1 MHMDKD
7 YQKITEEINNF
18 NLRNPTTSKAEAF
31 ENLVKV
37 SDILLESNINRVLC
51 EVILQKT
58 FKIYSPYLTEF
69 NSSQV
74 KEIFWEK
81 FLKFYTNYL
90 NTKFKF
96 ININNTLMI
105 YYSNSGVYKE
115 TNDSQVTKLIL
126 NENPNISVKESKEIL
141 ENLKALSYQEFD
153 FLNNCKFL
161 NLVHCKNGML
171 EISSNGF
178 NLLPHDP
185 KYGSTSCL
193 NVEFESEA
201 SCPTW
206 INFLT
211 ESLKLYYQEQ
221 HTAINLLKEFIGYSL
236 IHGNSLQKMLCITGK
251 PRTGKSI
258 IADIIHEIL
267 GIENT
272 SSIPF
277 DELSDPNKISA
288 LVGKLVN
295 INGELVKHKQI
306 DSSKIK
312 SLIGEDILTYKKL
325 YQNPGQFKNEA
336 KLISIGN
343 YLPAFKETTNAML
356 ERMLVLNLD
365 NVVPEEKRDPFLKEK
380 LKAEKNGI
388 FLWCLEGLISL
399 KQRGYFIEP
408 NSSIKS
414 KEHINHLS
422 NSVHYWLDESE
433 GFIFDKENK
442 IMPFKTVYQHY
453 KNFCKENGVNIEK
466 RLDFKNILDDV
477 DYLQVYRDTRL
488 NQDVVELMYDLS
500 ETKE

>member
-1 MHMDKD
+1 MNKN
-7 YQKITEEINNF
+7 YQKTNEDVNDFI
-18 NLRNPTTSKAEAF
+18 LGNPTTSKAKAT

-37 SDILLESNINRVLC
+37 IDILLKSNISRVLC

-58 FKIYSPYLTEF
+58 FKTYSPYLTEF
-69 NSSQV
+69 NFSQV

-81 FLKFYTNYL
+81 FLKFNVNQL
-90 NTKFKF
+90 NTKFQF

-105 YYSNSGVYKE
+105 YDSDSGSYTE
-115 TNDSQVTKLIL
+115 SNDSQVIQFIL
-126 NENPNISVKESKEIL
+126 KENSNISVKESKEIL
-141 ENLKALSYQEFD
+141 DNLKALSYQEFN
-153 FLNNCKFL
+153 FLNNYKTL

-171 EISSNGF
+171 EISSDGF
-178 NLLPHDP
+178 YLLPHDA

-193 NVEFESEA
+193 NAEFESEA

-206 INFLT
+206 ISFLS
-211 ESLKLYYQEQ
+211 EAFELYDNEQ
-221 HTAINLLKEFIGYSL
+221 HIAINLLKEFMGYSL

-258 IADIIHEIL
+258 IADIIHQIL
-267 GIENT
+267 GVENT

-277 DELSDPNKISA
+277 DELNDPNKISA
-288 LVGKLVN
+288 LIGKLAN
-295 INGELVKHKQI
+295 INGELAKHKQI

-365 NVVPEEKRDPFLKEK
+365 NVVPEAKRDPFLKEK

-399 KQRGYFIEP
+399 NARGHFIEP
-408 NSSIKS
+408 NNSLKS
-414 KEHINHLS
+414 KEDINHLS
-422 NSVHYWLDESE
+422 NSIIYWLNESE
-433 GFIFDKENK
+433 GFIFDEDNRV
-442 IMPFKTVYQHY
+442 IPFKNIYQFY
-453 KNFCKENGVNIEK
+453 KDFCKENGINAEK
-466 RLDFKNILDDV
+466 RFVFKETLEDIE
-477 DYLQVYRDTRL
+477 YLRVYRDVRL
-488 NQDVVELMYDLS
+488 NKDVVELVHTQT
-500 ETKE
+500 EANA